1 MIISYAN
8 IWPPTSCTTSFC
20 KRIKQI
26 TELMQTAAKLEL
38 ITGVLFHST
47 VTNNHKSSKS
57 AFEDMVKGYN
67 TGVVD
72 TDEHSDTPHDA
83 RPLPLELVRL
93 S

>member
-57 AFEDMVKGYN
+57 AFERC
-67 TGVVD
+67 TGHG
-72 TDEHSDTPHDA
+72 ERIQHW
-83 RPLPLELVRL
+83 RG
-93 S
+93 